1 MVQNGEEEDEDPLTS
16 LSKDTSDHTDGAVS
30 VKKRRKKAKTLKQK
44 RLSQTGSQK
53 ATKKSS
59 DGGQVFFM
67 DTTPSNGGCTPPILP
82 SSNRGRSLRKTPNS
96 EGEQV
101 KVWLLFT
108 CALLQELDIISRSC
122 IRQIC
127 STFYNHNKLFIV
139 RIQCIITGEDSKVM
153 PPTFPH
159 THFFGQDLLEQ
170 GQNTLIEQSC
180 SINSLQTEVGYL
192 SKYTT
197 CMISELLK

>member
-96 EGEQV
+96 KGE
-101 KVWLLFT
+101 KV
-108 CALLQELDIISRSC
+108 IVYYSRVPC
-122 IRQIC
+122 YR
-127 STFYNHNKLFIV
+127 N
-139 RIQCIITGEDSKVM
+139 
-153 PPTFPH
+153 
-159 THFFGQDLLEQ
+159 
-170 GQNTLIEQSC
+170 
-180 SINSLQTEVGYL
+180 
-192 SKYTT
+192 
-197 CMISELLK
+197 